1 MRARNG
7 VTTVVRGAG
16 GAGVSATL
24 RRTATFRTLFR
35 LIPRWRAIWLVRQ
48 CSAYVRRKISA

>member
-16 GAGVSATL
+16 GAGARATL
-24 RRTATFRTLFR
+24 RRSATFRTLSR
-35 LIPRWRAIWLVRQ
+35 WIPRWRAIWLYPQR
-48 CSAYVRRKISA
+48 SA